1 MFKLRVLLVITLYV
15 VAITI
20 PTCVDGHKIIL
31 NEVTT
36 PRNLCQQYHPFRLN
50 PYAQV
55 TETVMFT
62 TCMSTTEMGRNKK
75 NDFIKTAAIYGLE
88 WLGTTVVTGV
98 WSIIAPM
105 LVYYPGPTG
114 PPFPPPPKNAFILAS
129 SLYVGGNTLLGGLS
143 TWGIGKLLK
152 QRGSLWRACFGACI
166 GSVAGSLVLH
176 YSHRWSMNRLYISQY
191 PNHGA
196 RMVEIVGLCFYFFA
210 PSIGAVIGYNWGR

>member
-1 MFKLRVLLVITLYV
+1 MFKVKVLLVITLYI

-20 PTCVDGHKIIL
+20 PTCMNGHKIIL

-36 PRNLCQQYHPFRLN
+36 PHNLWQQYHSFRLN

-55 TETVMFT
+55 TETVIFT
-62 TCMSTTEMGRNKK
+62 TCMSTTEMGKNKK
-75 NDFIKTAAIYGLE
+75 NNFIKTAAIYGLE
-88 WLGTTVVTGV
+88 WLGTAVVTGV
-98 WSIIAPM
+98 WSIIGPL
-105 LVYYPGPTG
+105 LVYFPGIT
-114 PPFPPPPKNAFILAS
+114 FPPPSPPPKHAFILAS

-152 QRGSLWRACFGACI
+152 QRGSLWGACLGACI

-176 YSHRWSMNRLYISQY
+176 YSHRGFMNELYGVY
-191 PNHGA
+191 
-196 RMVEIVGLCFYFFA
+196 FYLFA